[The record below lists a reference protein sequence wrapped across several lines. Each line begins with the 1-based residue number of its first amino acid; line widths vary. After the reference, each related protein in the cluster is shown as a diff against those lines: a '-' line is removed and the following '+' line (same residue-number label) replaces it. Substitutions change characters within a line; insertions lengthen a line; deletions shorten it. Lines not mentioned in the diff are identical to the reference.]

1 MLIVKKTNPVCM
13 IPLVHDLRGRRVVI
27 AGGGAVGA
35 RKAAYF
41 EGECEVVVLSRS
53 FHPSFAGMAVECV
66 KVDISATSDTQLR
79 PYVRGSALVIAAT
92 SDEEVNNRLLE
103 LCREEN
109 VHCNNARGIAGDVIL
124 PAMIRGDEYCIAI
137 TTMGKSPAMSRFIRE
152 KIEDELAGVDDM
164 ITLQHNLRAE
174 LKEKIAVQDE
184 RAKILAAILEDPE
197 IRDALEMGVVP
208 AQELALRKYCP

>member
-1 MLIVKKTNPVCM
+1 
-13 IPLVHDLRGRRVVI
+13 
-27 AGGGAVGA
+27 
-35 RKAAYF
+35 
-41 EGECEVVVLSRS
+41 
-53 FHPSFAGMAVECV
+53 
-66 KVDISATSDTQLR
+66 
-79 PYVRGSALVIAAT
+79 
-92 SDEEVNNRLLE
+92 
-103 LCREEN
+103 
-109 VHCNNARGIAGDVIL
+109 
-124 PAMIRGDEYCIAI
+124 MIRGDEYCIAI

>member
-1 MLIVKKTNPVCM
+1 M

-27 AGGGAVGA
+27 AGGGTVGA

-41 EGECEVVVLSRS
+41 EGECDVVVLSRS
-53 FHPSFAGMAVECV
+53 FHPSFAAMDVECV
-66 KVDISATSDTQLR
+66 NADIAALPDDALR
-79 PYVRGSALVIAAT
+79 SYVRGSALVIAAT
-92 SDEEVNNRLLE
+92 SDEEVNNRLVV
-103 LCREEN
+103 LCREES

-152 KIEDELAGVDDM
+152 KIEDELAGIDDM

-174 LKEKIAVQDE
+174 LKVKISLQDD
-184 RAKILAAILEDPE
+184 RAKILTAILEDPE
-197 IRDALEMGVVP
+197 IRDALEQGVVP